1 MTTLALA
8 EHVSRALADL
18 SDHIETERT
27 HQRVVFLV
35 TVGKQVF
42 RVTCEESAP
51 DKSEPSV

>member
-51 DKSEPSV
+51 DKPEPAV